1 MRGRGKNIFK
11 SYKKRPIVIKLSEIE
26 SVYNS
31 GETVSPE
38 SLVSKGLIKKPA
50 AGLLKIKLLNS
61 GKLSKKVSVKG
72 CLVSGGVKN
81 LVIELG
87 GSVS

>member
-1 MRGRGKNIFK
+1 M
-11 SYKKRPIVIKLSEIE
+11 IKLSEIE